1 LAGKCYEKSA
11 CNDFGQSSGSVFP
24 CSNPASSKKFHLT
37 GWVRNLPDGSVEAI
51 FEGEDEN
58 IDKMLDWCHVGP
70 PAAHVKDVLIKNEP
84 YTGEFPDFMIR
95 YR

>member
-1 LAGKCYEKSA
+1 MKRAHVTILGKVQ
-11 CNDFGQSSGSVFP
+11 GVFFR
-24 CSNPASSKKFHLT
+24 AATQQAAKKFHLT

-70 PAAHVKDVLIKNEP
+70 PAAHVKDVLIKNKP